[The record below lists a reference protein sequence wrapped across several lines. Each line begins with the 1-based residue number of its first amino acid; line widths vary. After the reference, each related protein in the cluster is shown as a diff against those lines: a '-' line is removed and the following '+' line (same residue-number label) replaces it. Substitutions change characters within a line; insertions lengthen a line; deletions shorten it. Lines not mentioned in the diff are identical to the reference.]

1 MKQFIKNSSK
11 RIFHR
16 LGYDFKVHRIATQTT
31 NIGNIAFV
39 HVPKSGGISID
50 LAMREQFA
58 KPGQAR
64 FSREGAIAMSLATF
78 AKSITGLDTATEFS
92 DHHAQ
97 QLSGLL
103 AYHLAQNW
111 PYVSGHITTNKQL
124 LARYTD
130 HYHFV
135 TVLREPV
142 SRFTS
147 NYIFNKLTNA
157 LPIMAPNNLTTDN
170 LIAEVDQ
177 ILDHR
182 RGWQMANVMGMCIT
196 GRFARDTH
204 DAKLMQQ
211 EFSDNLSHYK
221 VVGFLDDL
229 PSFTAQIKQLTNK
242 QIKIGNHNTTESFLD
257 EHKQHIKS
265 TLKNYFNEPHI
276 QAKIAHLCR
285 FDSDNYLRAKEKSLL
300 IP

>member
-1 MKQFIKNSSK
+1 MKQFITNYSK

-16 LGYDFKVHRIATQTT
+16 LGYDFRVHRIATQTS
-31 NIGNIAFV
+31 NVGNIAFV

-58 KPGQAR
+58 VAGQPR

-78 AKSITGLDTATEFS
+78 AKPITGLDTAAEFS

-111 PYVSGHITTNKQL
+111 PYISGHVCTNKQII
-124 LARYTD
+124 AQFSQQYN
-130 HYHFV
+130 FV

-182 RGWQMANVMGMCIT
+182 RGWQMANVMSMCIT
-196 GRFARDTH
+196 GRFAKDDS
-204 DAKLMQQ
+204 DAQKIQS
-211 EFSDNLSHYK
+211 EFANHLAAYK

-229 PSFTAQIKQLTNK
+229 PTFTAQIKQLTNK
-242 QIKIGNHNTTESFLD
+242 QITIGSHNTTDSHLEPS
-257 EHKQHIKS
+257 KQQVKD
-265 TLKNYFNEPHI
+265 TLQTYLNEPQI
-276 QAKIAHLCR
+276 KQKIAHLCR
-285 FDSDNYLRAKEKSLL
+285 FDSQNYLRAKDTYS
-300 IP
+300 